1 MISERFYFTI
11 SNRVLEKTKEF
22 LKISQLKQSE
32 IVILWSGKIKDGM
45 VRVQNAWL
53 PLQYSDAGF
62 YVIPGD
68 ELFKLNK
75 SIYEAGE
82 RLVAQVHTHPT
93 LAFHSDTD
101 SEYSV
106 TSMENGLSIVV
117 PYFGAVSIESFS
129 ECAYF
134 IYERGRWTKL
144 SVLEI
149 QRVMIFEG

>member
-1 MISERFYFTI
+1 M
-11 SNRVLEKTKEF
+11 
-22 LKISQLKQSE
+22 
-32 IVILWSGKIKDGM
+32 
-45 VRVQNAWL
+45 
-53 PLQYSDAGF
+53 
-62 YVIPGD
+62 IPGD

>member
-62 YVIPGD
+62 
-68 ELFKLNK
+68 
-75 SIYEAGE
+75 
-82 RLVAQVHTHPT
+82 
-93 LAFHSDTD
+93 
-101 SEYSV
+101 
-106 TSMENGLSIVV
+106 
-117 PYFGAVSIESFS
+117 
-129 ECAYF
+129 
-134 IYERGRWTKL
+134 
-144 SVLEI
+144 
-149 QRVMIFEG
+149 